1 MASTLPSLGK
11 ADSPSPVPALSRYQ
25 RALIASCVVLITGLA
40 WAYLVHLNRH
50 MTSPIEGDA
59 MMAAMGKVMNQA
71 WGAGD
76 LLLTFVMWAVMMVGM
91 MAAPALPVLLLFAG
105 IHAQRGRGLTPA
117 VPSFGI
123 GYLVVWLAFSAG
135 ATAAQWAL
143 HEGALLSPMLATTST
158 FVAGVILISAG
169 AYQLTPL
176 KSRCLARCQSPLGF
190 LMSNWRDGVTGAF
203 LMGFRHGIF
212 CLGCCWA
219 LMAVLFV
226 VGVMNLAWVGV
237 LTLFILAE
245 KIRPTG
251 AQVSRASG
259 AILIALGLALA
270 LGCRSDNLVTANGAP
285 ARSVFQAV
293 VTFQHTGQSAAVQDT
308 IDVQ

>member
-1 MASTLPSLGK
+1 MASTLPSRGE
-11 ADSPSPVPALSRYQ
+11 ARNPSLVPAPSRRD
-25 RALIASCVVLITGLA
+25 RAIIASCIALITALA

-50 MTSPIEGDA
+50 MTSPSEGT
-59 MMAAMGKVMNQA
+59 MMPAMGMVMNQP

-105 IHAQRGRGLTPA
+105 MHARRVDRGGAPA
-117 VPSFGI
+117 VPSFGL
-123 GYLVVWLAFSAG
+123 GYLIVWLAFSAC

-143 HEGALLSPMLATTST
+143 HEGALLSATMATSST
-158 FVAGVILISAG
+158 PVAGGILIAVG

-176 KSRCLARCQSPLGF
+176 KTGCLSRCQSPLGF
-190 LMSNWRDGVTGAF
+190 LMSNWRDGASGAF
-203 LMGFRHGIF
+203 LMGVRHGAF

-245 KIRPTG
+245 KIGPTG
-251 AQVSRASG
+251 VRVSRAGG
-259 AILIALGLALA
+259 AILIALGVALV
-270 LGCRSDNLVTANGAP
+270 SGA
-285 ARSVFQAV
+285 V
-293 VTFQHTGQSAAVQDT
+293 
-308 IDVQ
+308 

>member
-1 MASTLPSLGK
+1 MASTLPSPG
-11 ADSPSPVPALSRYQ
+11 AARSPSPVPAPSRRH
-25 RALIASCVVLITGLA
+25 RALIATCIVLITALA

-50 MTSPIEGDA
+50 MTSPIDGDT
-59 MMAAMGKVMNQA
+59 MMASMGMVMDRP

-76 LLLTFVMWAVMMVGM
+76 LLLTFVMWAAMMVGM
-91 MAAPALPVLLLFAG
+91 MAVPALPVLLLFAG
-105 IHAQRGRGLTPA
+105 MQAQGVDRGVVPA
-117 VPSFGI
+117 VPSFGL
-123 GYLVVWLAFSAG
+123 GYLIVWLAFSAC

-143 HEGALLSPMLATTST
+143 HEGAMLSSTMATSSTS
-158 FVAGVILISAG
+158 VAGVILIAAG

-176 KSRCLARCQSPLGF
+176 KTGCLARCRSPLGF
-190 LMSNWRDGVTGAF
+190 LMSNWRDGSRGAL

-245 KIRPTG
+245 KIGPTG
-251 AQVSRASG
+251 ARVSRVGG
-259 AILIALGLALA
+259 AILLA
-270 LGCRSDNLVTANGAP
+270 LG
-285 ARSVFQAV
+285 AV
-293 VTFQHTGQSAAVQDT
+293 LLSGWA
-308 IDVQ
+308 

>member
-1 MASTLPSLGK
+1 MASTLRSPGE
-11 ADSPSPVPALSRYQ
+11 ARSPSPVPAPSR
-25 RALIASCVVLITGLA
+25 RDRGLIASCIVLITALA

-50 MTSPIEGDA
+50 MTSPIEGDT
-59 MMAAMGKVMNQA
+59 MMAAMGMVMNQP

-91 MAAPALPVLLLFAG
+91 MAVPALPVLLLFAG
-105 IHAQRGRGLTPA
+105 VHAQREDRGVVPA
-117 VPSFGI
+117 VPSFGL
-123 GYLVVWLAFSAG
+123 GYLIVWLAFSAC

-143 HEGALLSPMLATTST
+143 HEGALLSSTMATSST
-158 FVAGVILISAG
+158 PAAGIILIAAG

-176 KSRCLARCQSPLGF
+176 KSGCLARCQSPLGF
-190 LMSNWRDGVTGAF
+190 LMSNWRDGSSGAF

-245 KIRPTG
+245 KIGPTG
-251 AQVSRASG
+251 ARVSRAGG
-259 AILIALGLALA
+259 AILIALGAV
-270 LGCRSDNLVTANGAP
+270 LVSGW
-285 ARSVFQAV
+285 V
-293 VTFQHTGQSAAVQDT
+293 
-308 IDVQ
+308 

>member
-1 MASTLPSLGK
+1 MASTLPSRGE
-11 ADSPSPVPALSRYQ
+11 ARSPSPVRAPSRRD
-25 RALIASCVVLITGLA
+25 RALIASCIVLITALA

-50 MTSPIEGDA
+50 MTPPIEGDT
-59 MMAAMGKVMNQA
+59 MMAAMGMVMNQP

-91 MAAPALPVLLLFAG
+91 MAVPALPVLLLFAG
-105 IHAQRGRGLTPA
+105 MHAQRVDRGVVSA
-117 VPSFGI
+117 VPSFGL
-123 GYLVVWLAFSAG
+123 GYLIVWLAFSAC

-143 HEGALLSPMLATTST
+143 HEGALLSSTMATSST
-158 FVAGVILISAG
+158 PVAGVILITAG

-176 KSRCLARCQSPLGF
+176 KTGCLARCQSPLGF
-190 LMSNWRDGVTGAF
+190 LMSNWRDGPSGAF

-245 KIRPTG
+245 KIGPTG
-251 AQVSRASG
+251 ARLSRAGG
-259 AILIALGLALA
+259 AILIALGVV
-270 LGCRSDNLVTANGAP
+270 LVSGWA
-285 ARSVFQAV
+285 
-293 VTFQHTGQSAAVQDT
+293 
-308 IDVQ
+308 

>member
-1 MASTLPSLGK
+1 MASTLPSPGE
-11 ADSPSPVPALSRYQ
+11 ARSPSPVPAPSRRD
-25 RALIASCVVLITGLA
+25 RALIASCIVVITALA
-40 WAYLVHLNRH
+40 WAYLVHLNHR
-50 MTSPIEGDA
+50 MASPIEGDTMMEA
-59 MMAAMGKVMNQA
+59 MSMVMTQP

-91 MAAPALPVLLLFAG
+91 MAVSALPVLLLFAG
-105 IHAQRGRGLTPA
+105 MHAQRVDRGVVPA
-117 VPSFGI
+117 VPAFGL
-123 GYLVVWLAFSAG
+123 GYLIVWLAFSAC

-143 HEGALLSPMLATTST
+143 HEGALLSSTMATSSTS
-158 FVAGVILISAG
+158 VAGVILIAAG

-176 KSRCLARCQSPLGF
+176 KTGCLAQCQSPLGF
-190 LMSNWRDGVTGAF
+190 LMSHWRDGPSGAF

-245 KIRPTG
+245 KLGPAG
-251 AQVSRASG
+251 ARVSRAGG
-259 AILIALGLALA
+259 AILIALGAV
-270 LGCRSDNLVTANGAP
+270 LVSGGA
-285 ARSVFQAV
+285 
-293 VTFQHTGQSAAVQDT
+293 
-308 IDVQ
+308 